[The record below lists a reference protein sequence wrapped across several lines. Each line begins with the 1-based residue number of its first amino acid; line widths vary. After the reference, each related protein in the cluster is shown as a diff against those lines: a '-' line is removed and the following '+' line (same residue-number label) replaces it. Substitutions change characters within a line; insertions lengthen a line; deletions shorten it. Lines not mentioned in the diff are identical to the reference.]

1 MTRLPP
7 AGKQACIMCRT
18 ERTSPTRAAIGC
30 DLTTLIAHVQA
41 SINRIEAAPRRQT
54 SPGDEEATSIIV
66 LDDVTPQ
73 YIKATYALNTCHVSL
88 GRSAVPAAR
97 RQAWP
102 PFVRL

>member
-1 MTRLPP
+1 
-7 AGKQACIMCRT
+7 MCRT